1 MPVRVPVHSSVE
13 TDPFSLALAPP
24 KNESFEERQARITME
39 KAEKLVSDEIDAQL
53 NKERQQ
59 AKRLPKPVKIL
70 LLGAHKANLGNPQLS
85 KVRSV
90 MWHISIFGLIRWL
103 DRFPTDVRAEG
114 ISLRTRLM
122 EGNNPAEC
130 NVIRSLRI
138 ILDAL
143 VHSSTRDQPS
153 PHSSYSS
160 YASTSSSLRPDSDLL
175 ALRTRLLTV
184 LDIEDTL
191 KRRLATPDELGPS
204 SPSPTRLHR
213 RTNKEIV
220 VNSSVAWKHVF
231 MRDANVVGRDSIDT
245 NAIDWDAE
253 DDPGPVL
260 HARSE
265 DMKRLWEHPTVRA
278 ILDRQGI
285 RLQESA
291 GFFLDELDVVT
302 SLRYVPTDDHILRAR
317 LKTLGVSEHRMHL
330 TDPNGGITR
339 EFRFFDV
346 GGQRSMRARWVP
358 YFDDMEA
365 IIFLAPISAFD
376 QVLAEDPGVNRLADS
391 VDLWTSITSNKL
403 LQKTNIIIFLNK
415 IDLLQAKLAS
425 GIRFADYFSSYGLR
439 PNDYDSVSRYIRKQF
454 NAILKKE
461 SPTPR
466 LFYCHLTNVVDAKST
481 AYVLAGV
488 KDMLMRFHLKE
499 SRLIL

>member
-1 MPVRVPVHSSVE
+1 MPVRIPVRSSDE
-13 TDPFSLALAPP
+13 TDPISLALAPP
-24 KNESFEERQARITME
+24 ENESLEERQTRIAME
-39 KAEKLVSDEIDAQL
+39 RAAKLASDEIDAQL

-70 LLGAHKANLGNPQLS
+70 LLDFQLMCEPKAFHSERASWRAIIQL
-85 KVRSV
+85 
-90 MWHISIFGLIRWL
+90 
-103 DRFPTDVRAEG
+103 
-114 ISLRTRLM
+114 
-122 EGNNPAEC
+122 

-143 VHSSTRDQPS
+143 LVHSSSRGLPPS
-153 PHSSYSS
+153 PRSSYSS
-160 YASTSSSLRPDSDLL
+160 YSSCNSSLRPDSDLL
-175 ALRTRLLTV
+175 ALRTRLLAV
-184 LDIEDTL
+184 LEIEDAL
-191 KRRLATPDELGPS
+191 KRRLATPDDVDSLHELPS
-204 SPSPTRLHR
+204 PTSPSPTKSTMFHR
-213 RTNKEIV
+213 RTNKEVV

-231 MRDANVVGRDSIDT
+231 MRDGLGRDSIDT
-245 NAIDWDAE
+245 QNVVDWDAE

-260 HARSE
+260 HAQSA
-265 DMKRLWEHPTVRA
+265 DMQRLWEHPTVRA

-291 GFFLDELDVVT
+291 GFFLDELEVVT

-330 TDPNGGITR
+330 TDPSGGITR

-346 GGQRSMRARWVP
+346 GGQRSLRARWVP
-358 YFDDMEA
+358 YFTDMDA

-376 QVLAEDPGVNRLADS
+376 QVLAEDPRVNRLGDS

-415 IDLLQAKLAS
+415 VDLLQAKLVS
-425 GIRFADYFSSYGLR
+425 GIRFADYFPTYGLR
-439 PNDYDSVSRYIRKQF
+439 PNDYDSVSRYLRKQF
-454 NAILKKE
+454 NAILKQE

-466 LFYCHLTNVVDAKST
+466 LFYCHLTNAIDAKAT

>member
-70 LLGAHKANLGNPQLS
+70 LLGQSESGKSTTLKNFQLMCEPKAFRSERASWRAIIQL
-85 KVRSV
+85 
-90 MWHISIFGLIRWL
+90 
-103 DRFPTDVRAEG
+103 
-114 ISLRTRLM
+114 
-122 EGNNPAEC
+122 

-191 KRRLATPDELGPS
+191 KLPRGFIAAQI
-204 SPSPTRLHR
+204 
-213 RTNKEIV
+213 KEIV

>member
-1 MPVRVPVHSSVE
+1 MPVRVSVCSSVE
-13 TDPFSLALAPP
+13 TDPISLVLAPP
-24 KNESFEERQARITME
+24 KNESLQERQARIAME

-53 NKERQQ
+53 HKERQQ

-70 LLGAHKANLGNPQLS
+70 LLGQSESGKSTTLKNFQLMCEPKAFRSERPSWRAIIQL
-85 KVRSV
+85 
-90 MWHISIFGLIRWL
+90 
-103 DRFPTDVRAEG
+103 
-114 ISLRTRLM
+114 
-122 EGNNPAEC
+122 

-143 VHSSTRDQPS
+143 VVHSSTRDFQPS

-175 ALRTRLLTV
+175 ALRARLLTV
-184 LDIEDTL
+184 LDSEETL
-191 KRRLATPDELGPS
+191 KRRIATPDDLGPP
-204 SPSPTRLHR
+204 SPSSTRLHR
-213 RTNKEIV
+213 RINKEIA

-231 MRDANVVGRDSIDT
+231 MRDANVLSRDSIDT
-245 NAIDWDAE
+245 QNAVDWEAE

-265 DMKRLWEHPTVRA
+265 DMKRLWGHPTVRA

-285 RLQESA
+285 RLQETA

-302 SLRYVPTDDHILRAR
+302 SLRYVPTDEHVLRAR
-317 LKTLGVSEHRMHL
+317 LKTLGVSEQRMRL
-330 TDPNGGITR
+330 TDPNGSITR

-376 QVLAEDPGVNRLADS
+376 QALAEDPSVNRLADS
-391 VDLWTSITSNKL
+391 VDIWTSITSNKL

-425 GIRFADYFSSYGLR
+425 GIRFADYFPAYGLR
-439 PNDYDSVSRYIRKQF
+439 PNDYDSISKYIRKQF
-454 NAILKKE
+454 NAILKQE

-466 LFYCHLTNVVDAKST
+466 LFYSHLTNVVDAKST

-488 KDMLMRFHLKE
+488 KDMLMRFHLRE